1 MVNRE
6 VLKRMKRIVII
17 GGGLSGLSAAYTL
30 HKMGQ
35 EDISFDLYE
44 KEPHFNGKFETV
56 KRDGFL
62 IEKGPDSFLARKKAG
77 VQLVD
82 ELGLSDE
89 LIANATGRSFIYNGS
104 GLFPIPEGSVMGIPT
119 DEAALAASKLISEA
133 GKAYALQEKT
143 RPYQPIQNDTSLGE
157 FFEARFGK
165 ELVKGL
171 IEPLLSGIYAGN
183 IYNMSLRATF
193 PQFEKAIEKSGSLM
207 TGLQEPA
214 EVNMQTTGT
223 KNTVG
228 AFRTLKN
235 GLSELPNALVEALPS
250 DSLHA
255 GKEALKLERKGTG
268 YSILFADGSR
278 EEAEAVL
285 IAATHDVV
293 LKLLDADT
301 AAPFK
306 NRPLSTLATISLA
319 YESADVASLKEG
331 TGYLVSRTHDYRTT
345 ACTWVHKKWPHM
357 VPDGKMLL
365 RGFIGKA
372 GENWI
377 ETKSDQ
383 ELIDM
388 VLADYKEMMGL
399 TEPPLFAEVSR
410 MPHAMPQY
418 DVGHLERLATFKK
431 NLAMNYPRVHVAGMS
446 YDGVG
451 IPDCIRQARNAAEQM
466 AEEVNKV
473 D

>member
-1 MVNRE
+1 
-6 VLKRMKRIVII
+6 MKRIVII

-30 HKMGQ
+30 HQMGN
-35 EDISFDLYE
+35 EDISFDVYE
-44 KEPHFNGKFETV
+44 KESHFNGKFETV

-62 IEKGPDSFLARKKAG
+62 IEKGPDSFLARKTAG
-77 VQLVD
+77 VELVN

-89 LIANATGRSFIYNGS
+89 LVANATGRSFIYNGS

-119 DEAALAASKLISEA
+119 DEAALAASELISEA

-143 RPYQPIQNDTSLGE
+143 RPYIPVKNDSSLGD

-193 PQFEKAIEKSGSLM
+193 PQFETTIEKSGSLM
-207 TGLQEPA
+207 KGLAMPA
-214 EVNMQTTGT
+214 QVNMQTTGT
-223 KNTVG
+223 KNTIG

-235 GLSELPNALVEALPS
+235 GLSELPNALVASLPS
-250 DSLHA
+250 ESLHTL
-255 GKEALKLERKGTG
+255 KEAVKLERKGTG
-268 YSILFADGSR
+268 YQILFADGSR
-278 EEAEAVL
+278 EEADAVL

-293 LKLLDADT
+293 LKLLDRDT
-301 AAPFK
+301 AVPFE
-306 NRPLSTLATISLA
+306 NRPLSTLATISFA
-319 YESADVASLKEG
+319 YDHLDKAALKEG
-331 TGYLVSRTHDYRTT
+331 TGYLVSRVNDYRTT

-365 RGFIGKA
+365 RGFLGKA

-377 ETKSDQ
+377 ETTSDQ

-399 TEPPLFAEVSR
+399 TETPLFAEVSR

-418 DVGHLERLATFKK
+418 DVGHKERLATFKQ
-431 NLAMNYPRVHVAGMS
+431 NLSANYPRVHVAGMS

-451 IPDCIRQARNAAEQM
+451 IPDCIRQARTMAEQI
-466 AEEVNKV
+466 AEEVNQV